1 MMGLFIKTIIR
12 TIYTV
17 WSVIV
22 AVRLIGMWC
31 VIYETNLALGIVTL
45 PIAFLLLFSLC
56 YGWGLV
62 WKWES

>member
-22 AVRLIGMWC
+22 TVRLIGMWC
-31 VIYETNLALGIVTL
+31 VLYETNLALGIATL

-56 YGWGLV
+56 CGWGLV
-62 WKWES
+62 WKWEG